1 MRSRAALLAALALTV
16 QAVAAAQ
23 AYPEKPVRVVVPAT
37 AGGALDV
44 VARQLMQKLGE
55 SLNAQFIVDNRGG
68 AAGAI
73 GAENVARAAADG
85 YTLMFASS
93 SVLAINPTLGAKTT
107 YDILRNFAPII
118 LVGYAPNV
126 LAVHPS
132 LPARTVKELI
142 AIAKAK
148 PGTLAFASNGAGT
161 LSHLTAALFMQQAK
175 IDMLHVP
182 YKSAAPAVIAAAAGE
197 VPVIFSAY
205 PSVSTQ
211 MQAGKLRGLAVT
223 TAKRIAAAPALPTI
237 AEAALP
243 GFESTQWWGFY
254 APAGTPADIVSRLNR
269 EMNLILAT
277 ADTRK
282 RLAAEGAEPAGGS
295 PADLGAYHR
304 ADYERWEKVIRAAG
318 IKAD

>member
-1 MRSRAALLAALALTV
+1 MQSRAALLAAIALTA
-16 QAVAAAQ
+16 QAAAAAQ

-68 AAGAI
+68 AAGSI

-107 YDILRNFAPII
+107 YDILRNFAPVI

-142 AIAKAK
+142 AVAKAG

-161 LSHLTAALFMQQAK
+161 LSHLTAALFMQQAR
-175 IDMLHVP
+175 IEMLHVP
-182 YKSAAPAVIAAAAGE
+182 YKSASPAVIAAAAGE

>member
-1 MRSRAALLAALALTV
+1 MQSRAALLAALALTV

-73 GAENVARAAADG
+73 GAENVARAATDG

-161 LSHLTAALFMQQAK
+161 LSHLTAALFMQQAR

-182 YKSAAPAVIAAAAGE
+182 YKSAAPAVIAAAAG
-197 VPVIFSAY
+197 
-205 PSVSTQ
+205 
-211 MQAGKLRGLAVT
+211 KCR
-223 TAKRIAAAPALPTI
+223 
-237 AEAALP
+237 
-243 GFESTQWWGFY
+243 
-254 APAGTPADIVSRLNR
+254 
-269 EMNLILAT
+269 
-277 ADTRK
+277 
-282 RLAAEGAEPAGGS
+282 
-295 PADLGAYHR
+295 
-304 ADYERWEKVIRAAG
+304 
-318 IKAD
+318 